1 MAASGGEAQICR
13 DGSDRLDRWLAGWRS
28 IGSRKKASV
37 LVGSGRVEV
46 DGEPV
51 GPDEGGQ
58 PVPPGARVVVHWN
71 RPGTSR
77 AAVVARGALR
87 GAGISV
93 LYEDEQVLVVDKP
106 VGLLTDTAT
115 RKQARERDSVRARA
129 ITYLSAR
136 GQRPVVV
143 HRIDRDT
150 SGVVVLAKDEQ
161 AGAALREAFSQ
172 HTPERVYLC
181 WVLGSPDADEGTWE
195 DWMAWDGRANIQ
207 RPCGPDAR
215 GAALARSWWRVAER
229 FGRAGVTRLEIRLD
243 TGRRNQIRLQAALRG
258 TPLVG
263 ETQYLP
269 PGWTRRSPS
278 MARQA
283 LHAWRVGF
291 AHPADGRQVVVT
303 APLPA
308 DLARLEAGLRR

>member
-1 MAASGGEAQICR
+1 MCR
-13 DGSDRLDRWLAGWRS
+13 DGSDRLDRWLAGWPS

-37 LVGSGRVEV
+37 LVRSGRVEV
-46 DGEPV
+46 DGRPIPADA
-51 GPDEGGQ
+51 GST
-58 PVPPGARVVVHWN
+58 PVPAGARVVVHWN
-71 RPGTSR
+71 RPGTSK
-77 AAVVARGALR
+77 AAVVARQSLGE
-87 GAGISV
+87 AGVSV
-93 LYEDEQVLVVDKP
+93 LFEDDRVLVVDKP

-129 ITYLSAR
+129 TTYLSAR

-150 SGVVVLAKDEQ
+150 SGVVVLAKDAA
-161 AGAALREAFSQ
+161 AGEALRGAFAR
-172 HTPERVYLC
+172 HEPERVYLA
-181 WVLGSPDADEGTWE
+181 WVHGQPRDDEGTWE

-207 RPCGPDAR
+207 RPCDPDAR
-215 GAALARSWWRVAER
+215 GAALARSWWRVSER
-229 FGRAGVTRLEIRLD
+229 FEPHGVTRIELRLD

-258 TPLVG
+258 APLVG

-269 PGWTRRSPS
+269 DRWTRRPP
-278 MARQA
+278 ALPRQA

-291 AHPADGRQVVVT
+291 AHPGHGGTVQVT

-308 DLARLEAGLRR
+308 DLTRLEARLRP